1 LKEKTQV
8 NFRLNETIIKE
19 MDSIAK
25 RHQVT
30 RTDVINVLIHAYH
43 VGVNE
48 EDQIS
53 EWFELARV
61 S

>member
-1 LKEKTQV
+1 MKEKKQV
-8 NFRLNETIIKE
+8 SFRLAESIIKE
-19 MDSIAK
+19 MDDIAK
-25 RHQVT
+25 KHQVN
-30 RTDVINVLIHAYH
+30 RTDVINVLVHAYN

-48 EDQIS
+48 ENQLA